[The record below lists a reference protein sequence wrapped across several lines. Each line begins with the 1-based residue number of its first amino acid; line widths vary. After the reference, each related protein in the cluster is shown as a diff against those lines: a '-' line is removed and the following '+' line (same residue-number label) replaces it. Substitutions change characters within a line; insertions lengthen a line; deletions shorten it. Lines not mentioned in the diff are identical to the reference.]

1 MFSRSRLLLPRL
13 PRHCVIDD
21 SERPLSRYSSVLI
34 SNYPYHRG
42 GEQSLSRTLWPAT
55 SSYSLQSFDLA
66 TMTSPAAKRQRT
78 SSTESYEL
86 YYWPGIP
93 GRGEHIRL
101 AFEEAGVPY
110 KDICEESKDGIKT
123 LMEKVSEKNHGEG
136 SNPPPLAPPFLRHGD
151 LMVSQTPNIL
161 LYLGPQLGLVPSRE
175 EDPNGIFHVN
185 SLALTALDGFS
196 NEAHDTHHPISISA
210 YYENQKDEAK
220 RKATDYTT
228 NRLPKFLHYFER
240 VLKSEASK
248 GGEWLY
254 GGQLS
259 YADLV
264 LFQTIDGVQF
274 AFPKATSKL
283 QKSGKYDGVF
293 ELVDRVRSRENIKN
307 YLGSDRRKPYSRGI
321 YRHYPELDAE

>member
-1 MFSRSRLLLPRL
+1 
-13 PRHCVIDD
+13 
-21 SERPLSRYSSVLI
+21 
-34 SNYPYHRG
+34 
-42 GEQSLSRTLWPAT
+42 
-55 SSYSLQSFDLA
+55 
-66 TMTSPAAKRQRT
+66 MTSPAAKRQRT

-110 KDICEESKDGIKT
+110 KDICEESKDGMKT
-123 LMEKVSEKNHGEG
+123 MIEKLSEKYDGEG

-175 EDPNGIFHVN
+175 EYPNGIFHVN

-196 NEAHDTHHPISISA
+196 NEAHDVHHPICIIA
-210 YYENQKDEAK
+210 YYEDQKDEAK
-220 RKATDYTT
+220 KKAADYIT
-228 NRLPKFLHYFER
+228 NRLPKFLGYFER

-254 GGQLS
+254 GGQLT

-264 LFQTIDGVQF
+264 LFQTIDGVHF
-274 AFPKATSKL
+274 AFPKAMSKL
-283 QKSGKYDGVF
+283 QKSTKYDGVF
-293 ELVDRVRSRENIKN
+293 GLVDRVRSRENIKK
-307 YLGSDRRKPYSRGI
+307 YLESDRRKPYSNGI